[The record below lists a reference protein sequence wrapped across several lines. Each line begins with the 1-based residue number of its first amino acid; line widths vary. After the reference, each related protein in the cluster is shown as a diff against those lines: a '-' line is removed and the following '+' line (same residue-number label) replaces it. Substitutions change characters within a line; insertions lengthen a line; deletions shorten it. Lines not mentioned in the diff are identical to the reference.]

1 MIYDTRVICPARRW
15 RLSVVLAAAAVAL
28 GVASPAFANGRF
40 PEAQRLLE
48 HPGNPNRLYMAATF
62 GLLVTEDR
70 GKNWYTI
77 CEEAFAL
84 KFLEGDP
91 LLEVMPD
98 GSLLGGIFDTL
109 NRSTDCGCAWKTTLA
124 AAATESVMDIA
135 VDRTTGGVVA
145 LVQDTTTFPGR
156 LAVYEST
163 DLGATW
169 KKLSDLPAEIVN
181 GLTIDVAPSQSS
193 RIYVSGVTR
202 NEATKPAVA
211 LLAVSNDHGATWQM
225 REIQGADASALPY
238 IAAVDATKP
247 DRVYVRTD
255 EWVDF
260 GDYAANDALLYS
272 DDAGQ
277 TWRELARQPAK
288 LFGFALSPDG
298 ATVLIGYGDPIQA
311 GGRTVNPDQ
320 MGIYRASTAAF
331 TFEKIFNGAVNCLRW
346 TSNGLYV
353 CLTENHPDV
362 PSPGMS
368 LGFSPTVN
376 FTLTTASPLTSL
388 LAVKQ
393 VRGPLACTA
402 ALCTDNW
409 KTGVDTVA
417 PLCDLL
423 AATCDVDVSKNVLSC
438 PAAPDGGTDAAG
450 TGGRGGTGGGAGTAG
465 GNPGTGGSSGTGGG
479 GGGKSGGCGCAAA
492 AGQAGEGG
500 LAVLAA
506 VAFAIGLRRRGH
518 RSREVLRVRPHH

>member
-1 MIYDTRVICPARRW
+1 MIYDIGVFSSARW
-15 RLSVVLAAAAVAL
+15 RLPVMFTAAILAL
-28 GVASPAFANGRF
+28 GAASPALANGRF
-40 PEAQRLLE
+40 PEAQRVLE

-98 GSLLGGIFDTL
+98 GSMLGGIFDTL
-109 NRSTDCGCAWKTTLA
+109 NRSTDCGCAWKTTLG

-135 VDRTTGGVVA
+135 IDRTTNAVVA

-156 LAVYEST
+156 LSVWEST
-163 DLGATW
+163 DLGQTW

-181 GLTIDVAPSQSS
+181 GLTIDVAPSRSS

-202 NEATKPAVA
+202 NEATKPAIA

-225 REIQGADASALPY
+225 REVQGADSSALPY
-238 IAAVDATKP
+238 IAAVDATNP
-247 DRVYVRTD
+247 DKVYVRTD

-260 GDYAANDALLYS
+260 GDFAANDALLFS

-277 TWRELARQPAK
+277 TWRELARHPAK

-311 GGRTVNPDQ
+311 GGRTVNPDE
-320 MGIYRASTAAF
+320 MGIYKASTSAF
-331 TFEKIFNGAVNCLRW
+331 TFDKIFSGPVNCLRW

-362 PSPGMS
+362 PTPGMS

-376 FTLTTASPLTSL
+376 FTLSTASPLTSL

-423 AATCDVDVSKNVLSC
+423 AAKCDVDPSVNVLSC
-438 PAAPDGGTDAAG
+438 PAAPDGGTAG
-450 TGGRGGTGGGAGTAG
+450 TGGAGGGGGTAGGAGTGGG
-465 GNPGTGGSSGTGGG
+465 NPAGTGGSTGTGGIG
-479 GGGKSGGCGCAAA
+479 GGGKSGCGCAAA
-492 AGQAGEGG
+492 AGQGTGA
-500 LAVLAA
+500 LAVLGMI
-506 VAFAIGLRRRGH
+506 AFAIGLRRRGH
-518 RSREVLRVRPHH
+518 RSRQVLRVRSR